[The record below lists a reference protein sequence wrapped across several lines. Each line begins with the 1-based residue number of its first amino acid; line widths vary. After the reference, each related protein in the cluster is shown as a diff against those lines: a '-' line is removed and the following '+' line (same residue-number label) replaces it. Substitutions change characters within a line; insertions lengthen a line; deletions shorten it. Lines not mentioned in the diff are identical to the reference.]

1 VHRTTAPNLKVCY
14 IVFTPDA
21 DLLERCMLLR
31 FGPKKVENNHEFI
44 TDVSLAELTGSVHA
58 NLSLNNYDYTI
69 CPDADIEAYNDS

>member
-1 VHRTTAPNLKVCY
+1 
-14 IVFTPDA
+14 
-21 DLLERCMLLR
+21 MLLR

-58 NLSLNNYDYTI
+58 NLNLNNYDYTV